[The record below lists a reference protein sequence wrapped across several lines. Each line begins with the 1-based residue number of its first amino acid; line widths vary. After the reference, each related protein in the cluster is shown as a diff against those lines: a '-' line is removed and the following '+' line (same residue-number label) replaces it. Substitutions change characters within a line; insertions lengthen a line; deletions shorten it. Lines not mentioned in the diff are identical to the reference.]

1 MLPYPRSVVLPQES
15 NGPRSP
21 QTPTQNTAGRIRD
34 PSKTVMNALEDPLLP
49 GSDWEFIPYEGKAG
63 TETIGSQ
70 TTATNVDAAG
80 INNTTGHAQSG
91 LSKPNIEALN
101 ALGGDSASHSHKASR
116 FATAY
121 ANVDKTSN
129 SNMTASCHKPEY
141 KDPYSPV
148 SGPSAAVAVSYM
160 ESWAEENINKMNK
173 E

>member
-21 QTPTQNTAGRIRD
+21 QALTQNMAGRVRD

-80 INNTTGHAQSG
+80 VNNTTSLG
-91 LSKPNIEALN
+91 LSKPNVEALN
-101 ALGGDSASHSHKASR
+101 ALCSDSASHSHKASR

-121 ANVDKTSN
+121 ANADETSN
-129 SNMTASCHKPEY
+129 SNMTASCHKPED
-141 KDPYSPV
+141 KDPYSND
-148 SGPSAAVAVSYM
+148 SDPSAAVVVSYM
-160 ESWAEENINKMNK
+160 ESWAEETINKMNK